1 MAQDRQHVQ
10 FDEFVSNATTIFDE
24 IEARGEEVLIEREG
38 KLFSV
43 RPASQRHAR
52 KHPGL
57 TPQDSLLDIIGIGES
72 QGETD
77 TSAHKHDYLA
87 DAYADRH
94 EPEHS

>member
-1 MAQDRQHVQ
+1 MAQDRQHLQ

-24 IEARGEEVLIEREG
+24 IEARGEELLVARDG

-43 RPASQRHAR
+43 RPAPRRHAR
-52 KHPGL
+52 KHHGL

-72 QGETD
+72 QGATD
-77 TSAHKHDYLA
+77 TSARKHAYLA

-94 EPEHS
+94 EPDPS